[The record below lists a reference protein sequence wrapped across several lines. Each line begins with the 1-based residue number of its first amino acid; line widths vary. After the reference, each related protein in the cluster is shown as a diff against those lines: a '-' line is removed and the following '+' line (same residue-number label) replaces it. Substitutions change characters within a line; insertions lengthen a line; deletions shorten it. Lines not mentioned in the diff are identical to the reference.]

1 MNSKEKNKGPITA
14 SEKNDLDRLMLA
26 WANTFP
32 GIPENVMFIKYEYF
46 AAKTVG
52 MALSAVQGSYITKRY
67 ITGGYQA
74 EYAFEVHYQIAP
86 PGENDSKRLQAVEL
100 LNAFGDWAETQRPGI
115 GEGRSVVRVR
125 VTDRANYLGAT
136 DDHYE
141 DYLIQLKLI
150 YEVNV

>member
-1 MNSKEKNKGPITA
+1 MNSNDKRTPVAA
-14 SEKNDLDRLMLA
+14 SERRDLDRLMLA

-46 AAKTVG
+46 AAKSTG
-52 MALSAVQGSYITKRY
+52 MALSSVQGAYITKRY
-67 ITGGYQA
+67 IYGGHVA
-74 EYAFEVHYQIAP
+74 EYDFEVHYQITP

-100 LNAFGDWAETQRPGI
+100 LNAFGEWAEESRPDI
-115 GEGRSVVRVR
+115 GGGRRVLKLQ
-125 VTDRANYLGAT
+125 TTSGASYLGAT

-141 DYLIQLKLI
+141 DYLIPLKLT